1 MSFIVIFMAFL
12 MGIAGGFLAMHFIS
26 VKQDYITKT
35 QLNEGLDAIEH
46 EIAARADEQFMF
58 LRETLADQNARID
71 YFEKKMND
79 HYGWSLGIWNDFA
92 NLKDVIHHPIP
103 ESLQDVA
110 RKEVQLS
117 EDELLP
123 MGPVATK
130 AFEEITGKKVIKHFE
145 NPTEGIEAAVKMATG
160 IDISDI
166 ADKFVEAGE
175 EYLVSKEE
183 IQKAK
188 KCEYVQSE
196 IQSVEVGD
204 KVDIPKPKKKKGKKD
219 AKN

>member
-35 QLNEGLDAIEH
+35 QLNEGLEAIER
-46 EIAARADEQFMF
+46 EIADRADEQFMF

-117 EDELLP
+117 EDEVLP
-123 MGPVATK
+123 MGPVDK
-130 AFEEITGKKVIKHFE
+130 VFED
-145 NPTEGIEAAVKMATG
+145 PTEGIEAAVKMATG
-160 IDISDI
+160 VDIS
-166 ADKFVEAGE
+166 E
-175 EYLVSKEE
+175 E
-183 IQKAK
+183 
-188 KCEYVQSE
+188 
-196 IQSVEVGD
+196 
-204 KVDIPKPKKKKGKKD
+204 PKTKKKKGKKQ
-219 AKN
+219 